1 MRVFFVNRFYWPETP
16 ATGQLL
22 SDLAEGLAAA
32 VHEVVVITAAHRP
45 GVAADELR
53 AGVSILRVIRQ
64 PQSRAAKLAAFTLF
78 HAAAAFA
85 VLRRARRGDVVVVMT
100 DPPLIG
106 VTAGAAALLRGARLV
121 HWVQDIYPEIAATLT
136 RHRWVG
142 VLSGLRN
149 VFWRRAKACVPLGTD
164 MAAVLAEAGV
174 PAERVRVS
182 PNWAP
187 AGIRDLP
194 RGEPAELRETWGLQ
208 GKFVIAYSGNL
219 GRVHDLPPVLD
230 LAHELRDD
238 PKFTVLFIGSGA
250 GEAELRRGVEERRLT
265 NVRFLPPQPREQL
278 SESLAVAD
286 LHLVTLLPGCERL
299 VFPSKLYGI
308 TAAGRP
314 LLFIGPEKCEVAR
327 VVRENGLGLTAE
339 RGAMSAAART
349 IRGLAS
355 YARLWERYAAAAHA
369 FAARHTAA
377 AAVAR
382 WSEILHHLDGRH
394 EAPTARLPGT
404 SGLQPSP

>member
-1 MRVFFVNRFYWPETP
+1 VRVLFVNRFYWPETP

-32 VHEVVVITAAHRP
+32 GHEVVVITAAHRP

-53 AGVSILRVIRQ
+53 AGVSIRRVIRQ
-64 PQSRAAKLAAFTLF
+64 PRSRAAKLAAFTLF
-78 HAAAAFA
+78 HAAA
-85 VLRRARRGDVVVVMT
+85 VLALLRLARRGDVVVVMT

-136 RHRWVG
+136 RHRWVS

-149 VFWRRAKACVPLGTD
+149 VLWRRAKACVPLGTD
-164 MAAVLAEAGV
+164 MAAVLTEAGV
-174 PAERVRVS
+174 PAERILVS

-187 AGIRDLP
+187 AGVRALP
-194 RGEPAELRETWGLQ
+194 RGEPAKLRKTWGLQ

-230 LAHELRDD
+230 LAQELRDA
-238 PKFTVLFIGSGA
+238 PNFTVLFIGSGA
-250 GEAELRRGVEERRLT
+250 GEADLRRNAEERRLT

-286 LHLVTLLPGCERL
+286 LHLVTLLPGCGRL

-314 LLFIGPEKCEVAR
+314 LLFIGPETCEVAG

-339 RGAMSAAART
+339 RGAMSAAARA
-349 IRGLAS
+349 IRELAS
-355 YARLWERYAAAAHA
+355 ETRLWEGYAAAAHA
-369 FAARHTAA
+369 FAARHTAV
-377 AAVAR
+377 AAVSR
-382 WSEILHHLDGRH
+382 WSEILRCLDGRH
-394 EAPTARLPGT
+394 DAPTARLPGT
-404 SGLQPSP
+404 PGLQPSP